1 MPVEQ
6 ENHKHVLVIKNKVF
20 LYTYLSRNTLGETD
34 YIKLVWYSSSL

>member
-6 ENHKHVLVIKNKVF
+6 ENHKHVLVIKKMF
-20 LYTYLSRNTLGETD
+20 LYTYLSRNTFGETD